1 MRRYLILFFC
11 VYAIA
16 ACSPRYYHGEQA
28 AVALNH
34 AQSSETT
41 SAQKR
46 MEQYVR
52 DALQQWQNMNS
63 WTDQVSVKEV
73 MSAPDSS
80 GAQHVTERITTT
92 TRHHLESASGTN
104 SETETALKER
114 SDSSMSAA
122 HENTAFREEEM
133 VVSGKVSG
141 PIPWYVVVVSLVG
154 AVVVGLFLA
163 MKKGWISVKL

>member
-34 AQSSETT
+34 EQSFENASL
-41 SAQKR
+41 QKW
-46 MEQYVR
+46 MEQYVH
-52 DALQQWQNMNS
+52 DALQQWQNIQS
-63 WTDQVSVKEV
+63 WTEQVSVKEV
-73 MSAPDSS
+73 MSDPDST
-80 GAQHVTERITTT
+80 GAQHVTERMTTT
-92 TRHHLESASGTN
+92 TQHHVQSASG
-104 SETETALKER
+104 SQAETETALKER
-114 SDSSMSAA
+114 SDSSMSAT
-122 HENTAFREEEM
+122 HENMAFREEEM

-154 AVVVGLFLA
+154 AVVVGLYLA